1 MRFHVGRSFHA
12 DGARDRKTAPRTA
25 TDIVFAA
32 RSAAQT
38 DEPGSPRKAPMTR
51 IVFVATALAAP
62 LIGARI
68 YVDATRTEPTAIAAQ
83 EAAQEAMQESVQ
95 NAARESAPA
104 TQAAPAIRQAEL
116 PPAKAAEHG
125 EVDLTATGSTPTSRQ
140 EEARPTSLP
149 AKGRRTTKGVSR
161 SATEISRNRES
172 YR

>member
-1 MRFHVGRSFHA
+1 
-12 DGARDRKTAPRTA
+12 
-25 TDIVFAA
+25 
-32 RSAAQT
+32 
-38 DEPGSPRKAPMTR
+38 MTR

-68 YVDATRTEPTAIAAQ
+68 YADATRTEPTAIAAQ
-83 EAAQEAMQESVQ
+83 ESAQEAAQEAVQ

-116 PPAKAAEHG
+116 PPAKAEHG
-125 EVDLTATGSTPTSRQ
+125 EVDLTATGSTPSRL
-140 EEARPTSLP
+140 EDARPTSPP